1 MPKNQAWSAQHFKA
15 NCWYLDCWKEF
26 CLKKEEAF
34 KKSIDIVEGTV
45 VGTAI
50 ADVDQGQGQEVQQEE
65 DLSHLDKKEKKKAIA
80 KK

>member
-50 ADVDQGQGQEVQQEE
+50 ADVDQGQGQEVQEE